1 MYTFLQHNSG
11 ASGNIIL
18 GTLLFIVAFI
28 MYLKAVREDVNY
40 TVRTLLALAMIGS
53 LIIPLI
59 GLLQLRDEGISKSL
73 TIEQAYIVEKE
84 GDLIQFK
91 RSLRNDALKD
101 EVTVHVLSETKDQ
114 YQVEY
119 KGQYYR
125 INKSDVQKGN

>member
-1 MYTFLQHNSG
+1 MYTFLQHDSG

-28 MYLKAVREDVNY
+28 MYLKSMREDVNY
-40 TVRTLLALAMIGS
+40 TVRTFLALAMLGS

-59 GLLQLRDEGISKSL
+59 GLLQLRDEGVSKSL
-73 TIEQAYIVEKE
+73 TVEQAYIVEKE

-101 EVTVHVLSETKDQ
+101 KVTVHVLSETKNQ

-119 KGQYYR
+119 KGQYYQ

>member
-1 MYTFLQHNSG
+1 MYTFLQYDSG

-28 MYLKAVREDVNY
+28 MYLKAMREDVNY
-40 TVRTLLALAMIGS
+40 TVRTLLALAMLGS

-73 TIEQAYIVEKE
+73 TVEQAYIVEKE

-101 EVTVHVLSETKDQ
+101 KVTVHVLSETKNQ

>member
-1 MYTFLQHNSG
+1 MYTFLQYDSG

-28 MYLKAVREDVNY
+28 MYLKAMREDVNY
-40 TVRTLLALAMIGS
+40 TVRTLLALAMFGS

-73 TIEQAYIVEKE
+73 TVEQE

-101 EVTVHVLSETKDQ
+101 KVTVHVLSETKNQ

-119 KGQYYR
+119 KGQYYQV
-125 INKSDVQKGN
+125 NKSDVQKGN

>member
-1 MYTFLQHNSG
+1 MYTFLQHDSG

-28 MYLKAVREDVNY
+28 MYLKAMREDVNY
-40 TVRTLLALAMIGS
+40 TVRTFLALAMLGS
-53 LIIPLI
+53 LIISLI
-59 GLLQLRDEGISKSL
+59 GLLQLRDEGVSKSL
-73 TIEQAYIVEKE
+73 TVEQAYIVEKE

-101 EVTVHVLSETKDQ
+101 KVTVHVLSETKNQ

-119 KGQYYR
+119 KGQYYQ